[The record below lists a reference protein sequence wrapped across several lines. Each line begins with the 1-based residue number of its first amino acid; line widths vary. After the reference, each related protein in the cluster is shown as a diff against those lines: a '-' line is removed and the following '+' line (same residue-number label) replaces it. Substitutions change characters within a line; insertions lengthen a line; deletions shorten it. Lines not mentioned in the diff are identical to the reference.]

1 MAEDDDNIVASL
13 AVLLIGAHIG
23 TVVLV
28 SKNWFVNL
36 SVESP

>member
-1 MAEDDDNIVASL
+1 MADENDNIVASL

-28 SKNWFVNL
+28 SKN
-36 SVESP
+36 